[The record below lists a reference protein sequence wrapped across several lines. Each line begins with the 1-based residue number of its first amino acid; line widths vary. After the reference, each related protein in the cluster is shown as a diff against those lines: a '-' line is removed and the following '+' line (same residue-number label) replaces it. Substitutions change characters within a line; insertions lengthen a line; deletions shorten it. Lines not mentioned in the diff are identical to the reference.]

1 MFSILF
7 RPSKTPNAPTPPEPP
22 LPPQTASLSRFPFL
36 RSYRITV
43 ELANIRPPA
52 NYSKADFNIK
62 DTTSGL
68 NVTVQDLTSEQLSGE
83 QSFMF
88 VANDASNN
96 DTRVYLIYT
105 LADSSTQTVELELVL
120 P

>member
-52 NYSKADFNIK
+52 NYTKADFNIK
-62 DTTSGL
+62 DTTSSL
-68 NVTVQDLTSEQLSGE
+68 NVTVQDLTADQLSGV
-83 QSFMF
+83 QTFMF

-105 LADSSTQTVELELVL
+105 LADSSTQTVELQIA
-120 P
+120 

>member
-1 MFSILF
+1 MPKILF
-7 RPSKTPNAPTPPEPP
+7 RPQNTSSGTTPPEPP

-36 RSYRITV
+36 RNYRITV
-43 ELANIRPPA
+43 VLSNIRPPA

-83 QSFMF
+83 QDFMF
-88 VANDASNN
+88 VANNASYN

-105 LADSSTQTVELELVL
+105 FADTSTQTVELQML
-120 P
+120 

>member
-1 MFSILF
+1 MFSVLF

-36 RSYRITV
+36 RNYRITV
-43 ELANIRPPA
+43 ELSNIRPPA

-68 NVTVQDLTSEQLSGE
+68 NVTIQDLTSEQLSGE
-83 QSFMF
+83 QDFMF
-88 VANDASNN
+88 GANNASYN

-105 LADSSTQTVELELVL
+105 IADSSTQTVELHIV
-120 P
+120 

>member
-1 MFSILF
+1 MPKILF
-7 RPSKTPNAPTPPEPP
+7 RPQINPSVPTPPGPP

-36 RSYRITV
+36 RNYRITV
-43 ELANIRPPA
+43 ELSNIRPPA
-52 NYSKADFNIK
+52 NYTKADFNIK

-83 QSFMF
+83 QNFMF

-96 DTRVYLIYT
+96 DTRAYLIYT
-105 LADSSTQTVELELVL
+105 LADSSTQTVELEIV
-120 P
+120 

>member
-1 MFSILF
+1 MPKVLF
-7 RPSKTPNAPTPPEPP
+7 RPTLTSNAEPP

-36 RSYRITV
+36 RNYRITV
-43 ELANIRPPA
+43 ELSNIRPPA

-68 NVTVQDLTSEQLSGE
+68 NVTIQDLTSEQLSGE
-83 QSFMF
+83 QDFMF
-88 VANDASNN
+88 VANDASYN

-105 LADSSTQTVELELVL
+105 LADSSTQTVELHIV
-120 P
+120 

>member
-7 RPSKTPNAPTPPEPP
+7 RPSKTPNAPVPPEPP

-62 DTTSGL
+62 DTTSRL
-68 NVTVQDLTSEQLSGE
+68 DVTVQDLTSDQLSGAAD
-83 QSFMF
+83 FFF

-96 DTRVYLIYT
+96 DTRAYLIYT
-105 LADSSTQTVELELVL
+105 LADSSTQTVELQLDL

>member
-1 MFSILF
+1 MPKILF
-7 RPSKTPNAPTPPEPP
+7 RPQINPSVPTPPEPP

-36 RSYRITV
+36 RNYRITV
-43 ELANIRPPA
+43 ELSNIRPPA
-52 NYSKADFNIK
+52 NYTRADFNIK

-83 QSFMF
+83 QDFMF
-88 VANDASNN
+88 VANNASYN

-105 LADSSTQTVELELVL
+105 FADTSTKTVELEMQ
-120 P
+120 

>member
-1 MFSILF
+1 MPKILF
-7 RPSKTPNAPTPPEPP
+7 RPQNTSSGTTPPEPP
-22 LPPQTASLSRFPFL
+22 LPPQTATLSRFPFL
-36 RSYRITV
+36 RNYRVTV
-43 ELANIRPPA
+43 ELSNIRPPA

-68 NVTVQDLTSEQLSGE
+68 NTTVQDLTPEQLSGAQE
-83 QSFMF
+83 IMF

-105 LADSSTQTVELELVL
+105 LADSSTQTVELEIQ
-120 P
+120 

>member
-1 MFSILF
+1 MFSILY
-7 RPSKTPNAPTPPEPP
+7 RPSKTPNAPTPPQPP

-36 RSYRITV
+36 RNYRITV
-43 ELANIRPPA
+43 ELSNIRPPA

-68 NVTVQDLTSEQLSGE
+68 NVTVQDLSSDQLSGE
-83 QSFMF
+83 QEFMF

-96 DTRVYLIYT
+96 DTRAYLIYT
-105 LADSSTQTVELELVL
+105 LADSSTQTVELQIV
-120 P
+120 